1 MSTQQELQAGNELA
15 EHKDATPLQMVQT
28 AMERGMDA
36 ATIKEFMDL
45 ADRHEAKQAK
55 RAFDRAMSEFR
66 SQCPTIHKT
75 AKAHNS
81 KYAPL
86 DKTIEQIKGLMHECG
101 LSHSWRT
108 GQENDRITVT
118 CVVSHV
124 DGHSEQTSLSS
135 APDDGG
141 KMNSIQRI
149 GSAVSYLE
157 RYTLFAILGLASGD
171 MDDDGGKAESE
182 ADLIDAHTQADIEAL
197 VDEVLTKP
205 EQRVAFSGWL
215 KTQMKVPN
223 GFIRNIPSRKA
234 KYVIEALEK
243 KRGAK

>member
-1 MSTQQELQAGNELA
+1 MSEQKQLSQQ
-15 EHKDATPLQMVQT
+15 DATPLQMVQT
-28 AMERGMDA
+28 AMEKGMDA

-55 RAFDRAMSEFR
+55 RAFDQAMSTFR
-66 SQCPTIHKT
+66 SRCPTINRT

-81 KYAPL
+81 NYAPL
-86 DKTIEQIKGLMHECG
+86 DKTIEQIKELMHECG

-108 GQENDRITVT
+108 GQDGDKITVT
-118 CVVSHV
+118 CVVSHI

-171 MDDDGGKAESE
+171 MDDDGNTATVET
-182 ADLIDAHTQADIEAL
+182 IDAKQVAEIDAL
-197 VDEVLTKP
+197 LAELGDKVDKK
-205 EQRVAFSGWL
+205 AFTEYLRTSL
-215 KTQMKVPN
+215 KVPN
-223 GFIRNIPSRKA
+223 GNIEKLPKKA
-234 KYVIEALEK
+234 YKTVTDILEK
-243 KRGAK
+243 KRAAS

>member
-1 MSTQQELQAGNELA
+1 MSKQQELQAANGGELA
-15 EHKDATPLQMVQT
+15 EQKDATPLQMVQT

-55 RAFDRAMSEFR
+55 RAFDQAMSTFR
-66 SQCPTIHKT
+66 SRCPTIART

-81 KYAPL
+81 NYAPL
-86 DKTIEQIKGLMHECG
+86 DKTIEQIKGLMAECG

-108 GQENDRITVT
+108 AQADGQITVT
-118 CVVSHV
+118 CVVSHI

-171 MDDDGGKAESE
+171 QDDDGRTASVEV
-182 ADLIDAHTQADIEAL
+182 IDQGQVADIEGL
-197 VDEVLTKP
+197 LDELGDKVDRK
-205 EQRVAFSGWL
+205 AFSEYL
-215 KTQMKVPN
+215 RKSLKVPN
-223 GFIRNIPSRKA
+223 GNIEKLPKRAYKTVIDMLERK
-234 KYVIEALEK
+234 
-243 KRGAK
+243 RSS

>member
-1 MSTQQELQAGNELA
+1 MGAQQELTAGSDLSEQ
-15 EHKDATPLQMVQT
+15 KDATPLQMVQT

-55 RAFDRAMSEFR
+55 RAFDQAMSEFR
-66 SQCPTIHKT
+66 SQCPTIRRT

-81 KYAPL
+81 NYAPL
-86 DKTIEQIKGLMHECG
+86 DKTIEQIKELMHDCG

-108 GQENDRITVT
+108 NQDGEKITVT

-171 MDDDGGKAESE
+171 MDDDGTTAGRQEKTITKAD
-182 ADLIDAHTQADIEAL
+182 ADHL
-197 VDEVLTKP
+197 DEL
-205 EQRVAFSGWL
+205 AS
-215 KTQMKVPN
+215 KVE
-223 GFIRNIPSRKA
+223 GG
-234 KYVIEALEK
+234 K
-243 KRGAK
+243 KRLENYLRQKFGSADPAKIPANQYAHVLGIVESNIKGESK

>member
-1 MSTQQELQAGNELA
+1 MSAQQELQAANGGELA
-15 EHKDATPLQMVQT
+15 EQKDATPLQMVQT

-55 RAFDRAMSEFR
+55 RAFDQAMSTFR
-66 SQCPTIHKT
+66 SQCPTIEKT
-75 AKAHNS
+75 AQGHNS
-81 KYAPL
+81 KYAKL

-108 GQENDRITVT
+108 GQTDGQITVT
-118 CVVSHV
+118 CVVSHI

-171 MDDDGGKAESE
+171 MDDDGRTAGRNAKTITKADADHLDKLASKVKGGKQRLENYLKQKFGS
-182 ADLIDAHTQADIEAL
+182 ADPA
-197 VDEVLTKP
+197 
-205 EQRVAFSGWL
+205 
-215 KTQMKVPN
+215 
-223 GFIRNIPSRKA
+223 NIPADQYKHVLAIVEANIGGERK
-234 KYVIEALEK
+234 
-243 KRGAK
+243 

>member
-1 MSTQQELQAGNELA
+1 MSNQSELA
-15 EHKDATPLQMVQT
+15 VANGGNQATPLQMVQT

-55 RAFDRAMSEFR
+55 RAFDQAMSEFR
-66 SQCPTIHKT
+66 SRCPTIARS

-81 KYAPL
+81 NYAPL
-86 DKTIEQIKGLMHECG
+86 DKTIDQIKGLMHECG

-108 GQENDRITVT
+108 AQDGDKITVT

-171 MDDDGGKAESE
+171 MDDDGNTASVEVIDDGKL
-182 ADLIDAHTQADIEAL
+182 ADLQTLIDEIPNFNRQAFDN
-197 VDEVLTKP
+197 
-205 EQRVAFSGWL
+205 WL
-215 KTQMKVPN
+215 MKAMKVP
-223 GFIRNIPSRKA
+223 GAKLEKISVKAYPEVVRMLEAKRKA
-234 KYVIEALEK
+234 S
-243 KRGAK
+243 

>member
-1 MSTQQELQAGNELA
+1 MNQKSELA
-15 EHKDATPLQMVQT
+15 VANGGTQDATPLQMVQT
-28 AMERGMDA
+28 AMEKGMDA

-55 RAFDRAMSEFR
+55 RSFDQAMSTFR
-66 SQCPTIHKT
+66 SRCPTITKT
-75 AKAHNS
+75 AQGHNS
-81 KYAPL
+81 RYARL
-86 DKTIEQIKGLMHECG
+86 DTTIEQIKELMAECG

-108 GQENDRITVT
+108 GQENDKITVT

-171 MDDDGGKAESE
+171 MDDDGSTAGVETINAKQVAE
-182 ADLIDAHTQADIEAL
+182 IDALILEL
-197 VDEVLTKP
+197 GGKEVEKN
-205 EQRVAFSGWL
+205 FSEYL
-215 KTQMKVPN
+215 RTVLKVPN
-223 GFIRNIPSRKA
+223 GNIEKIPRAAYSTA
-234 KYVIEALEK
+234 IAVLEK
-243 KRGAK
+243 KRKAS